1 MTAQSWCC
9 LAGRDCKCNTLGCK
23 KIQFQCIRFEKNKV
37 CLRIAEICKLNF
49 FTEIGNQNLQINF
62 ELNYSHFFLFCSR
75 ELEVDKPIID

>member
-37 CLRIAEICKLNF
+37 CLRTAEICKLIFFF
-49 FTEIGNQNLQINF
+49 FTEIGNQTTNKKSTN
-62 ELNYSHFFLFCSR
+62 EL
-75 ELEVDKPIID
+75 